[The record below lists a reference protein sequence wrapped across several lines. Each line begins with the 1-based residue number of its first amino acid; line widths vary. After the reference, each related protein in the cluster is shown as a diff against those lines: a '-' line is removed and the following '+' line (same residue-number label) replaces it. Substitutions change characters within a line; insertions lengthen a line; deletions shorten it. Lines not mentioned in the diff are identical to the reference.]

1 MKLLLVLSL
10 FLLAVPAQAD
20 ITFGGEEIRLSD
32 IFDLEYAK
40 DSTVNAN
47 LRNTS
52 KYYCVFRSNWNAVNH
67 PAEFPELARWGNPV
81 LFSHYK
87 EYAPFLKDRAAPYG
101 VEQIAEVRAIT
112 MNGRA
117 NE

>member
-1 MKLLLVLSL
+1 MKYLLCARLSVLLLV
-10 FLLAVPAQAD
+10 AGA
-20 ITFGGEEIRLSD
+20 EENRLSEV
-32 IFDLEYAK
+32 FDLDYAR
-40 DSTVNAN
+40 DSSVNAQS
-47 LRNTS
+47 RDTA

-101 VEQIAEVRAIT
+101 VEQIAEVRAPAT
-112 MNGRA
+112 F
-117 NE
+117 